1 MINITSISTTHG
13 ELTGIVCAYIIEQ
26 SIINNVIIDYN
37 DVINKLDDFLA
48 DYADQ
53 YGFVELKNN
62 DIQDELIAFM
72 ENKLLLNYKIDT
84 NKVISKVAVFFN
96 SFETEF

>member
-1 MINITSISTTHG
+1 MINIKNISTTHA

-48 DYADQ
+48 NYADQ
-53 YGFVELKNN
+53 YGFVELEGN
-62 DIQDELIAFM
+62 DMQDELIAYM
-72 ENKLLLNYKIDT
+72 KNELLLNYKIDV

-96 SFETEF
+96 NFETQF